1 MPRARVL
8 LADDHAIVADGIASL
23 LKDEVDLIGVVA
35 DGAALV
41 EAARRLVPDV
51 IVADITMP
59 NISGLDA
66 ARQLAREGI
75 PSRIVILTMHDDPRL
90 ATEAF
95 RAGAAGYLLKNSA
108 GDELITAI
116 QEVMRGRVYLTPLI
130 TREVIAALTASGA
143 DAAAAERPRRLTPR
157 QVDVLRLIA
166 RGKRMKEVAE
176 NLGLSTRTVES
187 HKYELMQ
194 TLGISSTAEL
204 VEYAIRHRLVGTQE
218 PVADGR
224 AP

>member
-8 LADDHAIVADGIASL
+8 LADDHAIVAEGIASL
-23 LKDEVDLIGVVA
+23 LKDDFDLIGVVS

-41 EAARRLVPDV
+41 DVARRLVPDV

-59 NISGLDA
+59 KVSGLDA
-66 ARQLAREGI
+66 ARQLAREGVA
-75 PSRIVILTMHDDPRL
+75 SRFVILTMHDDPRL

-116 QEVMRGRVYLTPLI
+116 HEVLRGRVYLTPLI
-130 TREVIAALTASGA
+130 TREVIAALSAPNDDPSVL
-143 DAAAAERPRRLTPR
+143 ERARRLTPR
-157 QVDVLRLIA
+157 QIDVLRLLA

-176 NLGLSTRTVES
+176 QLGLSTRTVES

-194 TLGISSTAEL
+194 SLGISSTAEL
-204 VEYAIRHRLVGTQE
+204 VMYAIRNQLV
-218 PVADGR
+218 D
-224 AP
+224 APDAANEGHVP

>member
-23 LKDEVDLIGVVA
+23 LKDDFDLIGVVS

-41 EAARRLVPDV
+41 DAARRLAPDV

-59 NISGLDA
+59 KLSGLEA
-66 ARQLAREGI
+66 ARQLAREGVA
-75 PSRIVILTMHDDPRL
+75 SRFVILTMHDDPRL

-116 QEVMRGRVYLTPLI
+116 HEVLLGRVYLTPLI
-130 TREVIAALTASGA
+130 TREVIAALSAPNN
-143 DAAAAERPRRLTPR
+143 DAPVSERAGRLTPR
-157 QVDVLRLIA
+157 QVDVLRLLA
-166 RGKRMKEVAE
+166 RGKRVKEVAAQ
-176 NLGLSTRTVES
+176 LGLSTRTVES

-194 TLGISSTAEL
+194 SLGISSTAEL
-204 VEYAIRHRLVGTQE
+204 VMYAIRNHLVDAPGAATE
-218 PVADGR
+218 GR